1 MNILHVKKNPNQQMH
16 EELKIFDSDMTSNCK
31 ERQQIHIQ
39 IEVLTKQLSQWEYH
53 YSGSPQV
60 SKALAMSIMC
70 QFPFNFEHILGFG
83 TVVKKILIQSEYKI
97 ELADIYIS
105 PAN

>member
-1 MNILHVKKNPNQQMH
+1 MSKKNPNQQKH
-16 EELKIFDSDMTSNCK
+16 KELKIFASGMTSNWE

-39 IEVLTKQLSQWEYH
+39 TEVLGKQLSQWEYH

-60 SKALAMSIMC
+60 SKALAMSTMY
-70 QFPFNFEHILGFG
+70 QLHFNFEHILGFG
-83 TVVKKILIQSEYKI
+83 TVIKKILIQSEYKI
-97 ELADIYIS
+97 GLADIYIS